1 MIRRSITS
9 TALYHRIGKDW
20 VRRAANKRKRLQ
32 DDPGT
37 TITNIWSRIKSVY
50 MALQG
55 SKCAF
60 CERGIEDQPID
71 QDVEHFRPKKTVKRW
86 PIPKSIEQELQ
97 AGGSQIRQPA
107 TGSERG
113 YRLLAYHP
121 WNFVASCKT
130 CNSVFKR
137 SYFPIAGPRVPDARK
152 PTTLR
157 QRERPYLIF
166 PLGDLDADPEDLI
179 TFHGLSPQPG
189 RNGFDRL
196 RALVTIDLLGLDDHR
211 KRKGLLLDRAR
222 AIEKLY
228 IALDSTSP
236 EAAAVVTR
244 LATSPDEP
252 HANCLRSFERLWR
265 RRPQEARALY
275 EPIRKLLKGTS

>member
-1 MIRRSITS
+1 MIRRDITS

-20 VRRAANKRKRLQ
+20 VRQAANKRKRLQ

-37 TITNIWSRIKSVY
+37 RITNIWSRIKPVY

-60 CERGIEDQPID
+60 CERGIEDQPIE
-71 QDVEHFRPKKTVKRW
+71 QDVEHFRPKKPVKRW
-86 PIPKSIEQELQ
+86 PIPKSIEQELE

-107 TGSERG
+107 TGSEPG

-121 WNFVASCKT
+121 WNYVASCKT
-130 CNSVFKR
+130 CNSVLKQ
-137 SYFPIAGPRVPDARK
+137 SYFPVAGTRDPDARK
-152 PTTLR
+152 PAGL
-157 QRERPYLIF
+157 REREQPYLIF
-166 PLGDLDADPEDLI
+166 PLGDLDDDPEDLI
-179 TFHGLSPQPG
+179 TFYGLSPQPR

-196 RALVTIDLLGLDDHR
+196 RALVTIELLGLDDHR
-211 KRKGLLLDRAR
+211 KRKGLLLARAR

-228 IALDSTSP
+228 IALDSASP

-244 LATSPDEP
+244 LAV
-252 HANCLRSFERLWR
+252 FV
-265 RRPQEARALY
+265 
-275 EPIRKLLKGTS
+275 

>member
-1 MIRRSITS
+1 MIRRTV
-9 TALYHRIGKDW
+9 AGADLYRRIGRDW

-32 DDPGT
+32 DVPGT
-37 TITNIWSRIKSVY
+37 KITNIWSRIKPVY
-50 MALQG
+50 MVLQG

-60 CERGIEDQPID
+60 CERGMEDQAIE
-71 QDVEHFRPKKTVKRW
+71 QDVEHFRPKKAVKRW
-86 PIPKSIEQELQ
+86 PTPKGIEQELDATGLQ
-97 AGGSQIRQPA
+97 VRQPA

-113 YRLLAYHP
+113 YGLLAYHP
-121 WNFVASCKT
+121 WNYVASCKT

-137 SYFPIAGPRVPDARK
+137 SYFPIAGTRDTHARK
-152 PTTLR
+152 PATLR
-157 QRERPYLIF
+157 QRERPYLIY
-166 PLGDLDADPEDLI
+166 PLGDLDDDPEELI

-196 RALVTIDLLGLDDHR
+196 RALVTIELLGLDDHR
-211 KRKGLLLDRAR
+211 RRKGLLLDRAR
-222 AIEKLY
+222 AIERLY
-228 IALDSTSP
+228 FALDGTSP

-244 LATSPDEP
+244 LTTSPDEP

-275 EPIRKLLKGTS
+275 EPIRKLLSGTS

>member
-1 MIRRSITS
+1 MIRRTVTS
-9 TALYHRIGKDW
+9 ADLYRRIGRDW
-20 VRRAANKRKRLQ
+20 VKQAANKRKRLQ
-32 DDPGT
+32 DAPGT
-37 TITNIWSRIKSVY
+37 KITNIWSRIKPVY

-55 SKCAF
+55 SKCGF
-60 CERGIEDQPID
+60 CERGIENQVIE
-71 QDVEHFRPKKTVKRW
+71 QDVEHYRPKRAVKRW
-86 PIPKSIEQELQ
+86 PIPKRIEQELEARGLQ
-97 AGGSQIRQPA
+97 VRQPA
-107 TGSERG
+107 TGLERG

-121 WNFVASCKT
+121 WNYVASCKT

-137 SYFPIAGPRVPDARK
+137 SYFPVAGTRDPDARK
-152 PTTLR
+152 PATLL

-166 PLGDLDADPEDLI
+166 PLGDLDDDPEDLI

-196 RALVTIDLLGLDDHR
+196 RALVTIELLGLDNHR

-228 IALDSTSP
+228 IALDSASP
-236 EAAAVVTR
+236 EAAAVATR

-265 RRPQEARALY
+265 RRPQAARALY
-275 EPIRKLLKGTS
+275 EPIRKLLGGTS